1 MTSTAV
7 DAGKIDIARVIQ
19 QTFGVLGR
27 NLATFAILTLV
38 LYGVPAAIV
47 SYFQLQTLQSG
58 SLFGMSTLFGSLASL
73 VFSAILQGTI
83 VYATI
88 QDLNDRRAS
97 VGDSLA
103 TGLRSF
109 LQIVVVSILFA
120 IAFVLA
126 CLLLIVPGI
135 MLACA
140 WCVVI
145 PAVVA
150 DRTGIMGAFGRSAEL
165 TRGNR
170 WRIFALLLIWVI
182 VAWIAS
188 MIVNAV
194 GGAPTFASATDIS
207 SLQVSPIYMALTV
220 LVGIVTSLIGATG
233 VAVLYV
239 ELRTARE
246 GIGPRGLAEIF
257 A

>member
-1 MTSTAV
+1 MADTTA

-19 QTFGVLGR
+19 QTFAVLGR
-27 NLATFAILTLV
+27 NFVTYLVLTLL

-47 SYFQLQTLQSG
+47 SYFQYQSLQAGQ
-58 SLFGMSTLFGSLASL
+58 LFGMSTIFTWL
-73 VFSAILQGTI
+73 VTVVASAILQGTLI
-83 VYATI
+83 YATV
-88 QDLNDRRAS
+88 QDLNDRKPS

-109 LQIVVVSILFA
+109 LPIVVVGILFFFA
-120 IAFVLA
+120 FLLGCIALV
-126 CLLLIVPGI
+126 VPGI

-140 WCVVI
+140 WIVAV

-170 WRIFALLLIWVI
+170 WRIFALLLIWVVL
-182 VAWIAS
+182 VAVVSNLVNAFGGGPQMVGADLTSLRVSPLYMVLSLVYGLAAS
-188 MIVNAV
+188 MI
-194 GGAPTFASATDIS
+194 ASTA
-207 SLQVSPIYMALTV
+207 
-220 LVGIVTSLIGATG
+220 

-246 GIGPRGLAEIF
+246 GIGPSGLAAIF
-257 A
+257 D